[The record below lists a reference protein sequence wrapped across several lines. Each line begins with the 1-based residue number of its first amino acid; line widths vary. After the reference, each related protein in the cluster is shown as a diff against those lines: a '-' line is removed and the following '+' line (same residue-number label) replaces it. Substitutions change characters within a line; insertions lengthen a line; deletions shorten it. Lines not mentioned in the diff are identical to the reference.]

1 MMCRLL
7 NCIYFVVLIYLFI
20 YWAYAVAVATNKD
33 VYWRYR
39 SPGFP
44 DATSGLQTGVRQ
56 VKSC

>member
-33 VYWRYR
+33 VY
-39 SPGFP
+39 
-44 DATSGLQTGVRQ
+44 
-56 VKSC
+56 